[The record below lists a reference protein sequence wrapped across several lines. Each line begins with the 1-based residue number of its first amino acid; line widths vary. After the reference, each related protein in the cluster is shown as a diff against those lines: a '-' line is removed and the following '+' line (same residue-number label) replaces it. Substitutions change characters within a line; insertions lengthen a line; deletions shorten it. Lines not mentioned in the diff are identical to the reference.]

1 MSITDEL
8 REAINE
14 LRVECEEKEGCGV
27 LWYPEP
33 TRDRFGAIADRIDQ
47 EHDKLM
53 AECQDDLL
61 IMDVKLEKLASTLN
75 CLCHE
80 LGVEIGSKKDS
91 QIHSELVEAARNT
104 IPLPKDADGVLIHIG
119 DELEWLD
126 GNRLTVNG
134 IGEGG
139 TLFYVDV
146 QGDVQWTA
154 SGDKRHVKP
163 DSWEA
168 IIEEAASYGDKRWF
182 SGTQGDKAIIAELV
196 ERCKRL
202 AGDAE

>member
-14 LRVECEEKEGCGV
+14 LRVECKADKDGYGV

-33 TRDRFGAIADRIDQ
+33 TRDRFSAIADRIDA
-47 EHDKLM
+47 EHESLLSDKEEELVLM
-53 AECQDDLL
+53 DGSLDRLSGTIAELCSVLVV
-61 IMDVKLEKLASTLN
+61 DVGTKRDE
-75 CLCHE
+75 
-80 LGVEIGSKKDS
+80 
-91 QIHSELVEAARNT
+91 QIRSELVEAARNT
-104 IPLPKDADGVLIHIG
+104 IPLPKDADGETIHLG
-119 DELEWLD
+119 DELEFRNGD
-126 GNRLTVNG
+126 RTVRG
-134 IGEGG
+134 TVQALSDCWVVFGEGPYYG
-139 TLFYVDV
+139 VK
-146 QGDVQWTA
+146 
-154 SGDKRHVKP
+154 SCHHVKP

-202 AGDAE
+202 AGEE

>member
-8 REAINE
+8 RNHAHKYAWDGGETYDQHLI
-14 LRVECEEKEGCGV
+14 
-27 LWYPEP
+27 Y
-33 TRDRFGAIADRIDQ
+33 IADRID
-47 EHDKLM
+47 E
-53 AECQDDLL
+53 E
-61 IMDVKLEKLASTLN
+61 LAN
-75 CLCHE
+75 YIE
-80 LGVEIGSKKDS
+80 
-91 QIHSELVEAARNT
+91 
-104 IPLPKDADGVLIHIG
+104 LPKDADGVLIHIG
-119 DELEWLD
+119 DELEWPD

-139 TLFYVDV
+139 TLFYVDA

-202 AGDAE
+202 AGEDA

>member
-8 REAINE
+8 RKFAWKECPSKFLE
-14 LRVECEEKEGCGV
+14 RVIG
-27 LWYPEP
+27 
-33 TRDRFGAIADRIDQ
+33 IADDIDKKH
-47 EHDKLM
+47 EAYADFAHRMKD
-53 AECQDDLL
+53 A
-61 IMDVKLEKLASTLN
+61 ASKGEEVTIF
-75 CLCHE
+75 
-80 LGVEIGSKKDS
+80 GTDY
-91 QIHSELVEAARNT
+91 
-104 IPLPKDADGVLIHIG
+104 IPLPKDADGKTIHIG

-139 TLFYVDV
+139 TLFYVDA

-168 IIEEAASYGDKRWF
+168 IIEEAASYGSKRQF

-202 AGDAE
+202 AGEDA